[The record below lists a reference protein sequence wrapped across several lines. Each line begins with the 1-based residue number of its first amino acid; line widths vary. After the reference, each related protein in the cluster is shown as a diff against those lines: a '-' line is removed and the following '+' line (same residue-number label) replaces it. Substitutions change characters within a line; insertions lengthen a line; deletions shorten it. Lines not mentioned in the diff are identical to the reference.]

1 LTMPFAA
8 YQDIAA
14 DDMAALIA
22 YLRSLP
28 TVE

>member
-1 LTMPFAA
+1 MPFFA
-8 YQDIAA
+8 YQNIAT

-28 TVE
+28 AIE